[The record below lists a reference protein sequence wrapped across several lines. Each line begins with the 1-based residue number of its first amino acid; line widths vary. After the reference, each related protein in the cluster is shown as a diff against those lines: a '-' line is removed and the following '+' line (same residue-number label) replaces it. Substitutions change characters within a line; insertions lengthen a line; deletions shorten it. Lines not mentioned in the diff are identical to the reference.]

1 MVGIFFII
9 KDGVDLQKTTAL
21 LTETD
26 DPRLTEASEKRKK
39 WLAVVSSRTRGLKWM
54 LIYKLLGQNPHRF
67 PYAVNDG
74 LGNVKQCCGDK
85 TYNPFTFTCCD
96 NQVMEIGTC

>member
-39 WLAVVSSRTRGLKWM
+39 WLAVVSSRTRGLKWV
-54 LIYKLLGQNPHRF
+54 LIYKLKVKIHIASHMLSMMDLAMSSSA
-67 PYAVNDG
+67 AVTRHIIHS
-74 LGNVKQCCGDK
+74 LSPAATIK
-85 TYNPFTFTCCD
+85 
-96 NQVMEIGTC
+96 